1 MSRATAFWRSL
12 VGKKI
17 VMAVTGVILF
27 LFVVGHLLG
36 NLQIFDGPE
45 RLNAYGAFLK
55 KLGEIL
61 WAVRAILLVSLILHV
76 IASIQVSVASLKARP
91 VGYEDKKRI
100 ETSFAARTMIW
111 SGPLI
116 FFYVVYHL
124 MMFTFLTTGPGYSE
138 TDVYRN
144 EVLAFQVPAITAVYI
159 IAMLFLG
166 LHLYHGAW
174 SMLHTLGASSPRYRV
189 LRRTV
194 APIVAILITAGYI
207 AIPVAVLAGWLS

>member
-1 MSRATAFWRSL
+1 MSRVAVFWRSL

-36 NLQIFDGPE
+36 NLQIFDSPE
-45 RLNAYGAFLK
+45 RLNAYSAFLK

-61 WAVRAILLVSLILHV
+61 WAIRAVLLLSLILHV

-91 VGYEDKKRI
+91 VGYADTKRI

-144 EVLAFQVPAITAVYI
+144 EVLAFRVPAISAVYI
-159 IAMLFLG
+159 LAMLFLG
-166 LHLYHGAW
+166 LHLYHGTW
-174 SMLHTLGASSPRYRV
+174 SMLHTLGASSPKYRV

-194 APIVAILITAGYI
+194 APVVAILITAGYI
-207 AIPVAVLAGWLS
+207 AIPVAVLAGLLS

>member
-1 MSRATAFWRSL
+1 MSRVAAFWRSL

-45 RLNAYGAFLK
+45 RLNAYSAFLK

-61 WAVRAILLVSLILHV
+61 WAIRAILLISLILHV

-159 IAMLFLG
+159 LAMLFLG

-207 AIPVAVLAGWLS
+207 TIPVAVLAGWLS

>member
-1 MSRATAFWRSL
+1 MSRVGAFWRSL

-45 RLNAYGAFLK
+45 RLNAYSAFLK

-61 WAVRAILLVSLILHV
+61 WAIRAILLISLILHV

-159 IAMLFLG
+159 LAMLFLG

-207 AIPVAVLAGWLS
+207 TIPVAVLAGWLS

>member
-1 MSRATAFWRSL
+1 MSRVAAFWRSL

-45 RLNAYGAFLK
+45 RLNAYSAFLK

-61 WAVRAILLVSLILHV
+61 WAIRAILLISLILHV

-159 IAMLFLG
+159 LAMLFLG